1 MKVVINIVFWGLVVY
16 GSAAALLYFLQ
27 EKVLFHPQ
35 HLPRDYRFEFD
46 TEFGF
51 EEIFLS
57 APDGSQLHS
66 LLFGQQ
72 NPKGIILYF
81 HGNAGSLAGWGSVA
95 YDLLPYGYEVLIT
108 DYRGYGKSTGKISEA
123 NFFSDAQ
130 LWYDLC
136 RSRFPENQ
144 IIIYGRS
151 LGTGLATQVAA
162 QNRPGRVLLE
172 SPFFN
177 MADLA
182 KRHFPGFPHQQLLR
196 YPFRNDKY
204 ILEIQSPVFIIHGT
218 DDEVVPYE
226 SGKRLATSRDDQRLR
241 FRTITGGNHN
251 NLSIYPEY
259 INFLN
264 EAFN

>member
-1 MKVVINIVFWGLVVY
+1 VVLNIVLFGLVVY
-16 GSAAALLYFLQ
+16 GSVAAFLYFVQ
-27 EKVLFHPQ
+27 EKILFHPQ
-35 HLPRDYRFEFD
+35 QLPGDYQFEFE

-51 EEIFLS
+51 EEIFLN
-57 APDGSQLHS
+57 AADGSRLHS

-81 HGNAGSLAGWGSVA
+81 HGNAGSLAGWGTVA

-108 DYRGYGKSTGKISEA
+108 DYRGYGKSTGKMSEV

-130 LWYDLC
+130 LWYEFC
-136 RSRFPENQ
+136 RSRFPESQ
-144 IIIYGRS
+144 IVIYGRS
-151 LGTGLATQVAA
+151 LGTGVATQVAA
-162 QNRPGRVLLE
+162 QNKPSRVLLE
-172 SPFFN
+172 TPFFN

-182 KRHFPGFPHQQLLR
+182 KGHFPGFPHQQLIR

-218 DDEVVPYE
+218 ADEVVPYE
-226 SGKRLATSRDDQRLR
+226 SGKRLGALGDGSWLR
-241 FRTITGGNHN
+241 FRTIPGGNHN
-251 NLSIYPEY
+251 NLSNYPEY
-259 INFLN
+259 ISFLN